1 MSKKN
6 FSRIS
11 ISIPHDLLE
20 EFEDTAKRLGFE
32 DRSKAIRVALRNLIV
47 ESKWTSEGHGNV
59 AGVLV
64 VVFDHDVKGLSE
76 ELTDVQHRYEDL
88 VKSAMHIHLDATN
101 CMEII
106 AVKGEDKKIQD
117 LAKALTLRGVKQ
129 LKQAITVPG

>member
-1 MSKKN
+1 MSKKS

-11 ISIPHDLLE
+11 ISIPQDLLE
-20 EFEDTAKRLGFE
+20 EFEDTVKRLGFE

-64 VVFDHDVKGLSE
+64 VVFDHNVKGLSE
-76 ELTDVQHRYEDL
+76 ELTDVQHCYEDV
-88 VKSAMHIHLDATN
+88 VKSAMHIHLDETN
-101 CMEII
+101 CLEII
-106 AVKGEDKKIQD
+106 AVKGEGKKIQD

-129 LKQAITVPG
+129 LKQAITVPK